1 MEAGGQVLG
10 GDGCPTDEP
19 SKALT
24 HGQCL
29 GQLPE
34 REENDISLKLKVFFN
49 VVHFKHPWEHI
60 SYYSYLCF
68 LPRVR
73 WDHVHVIN
81 VVSVVSIFSFNSW
94 PEGEVFPRMSNFS
107 FRALLLFVFESSAK
121 TASLNNTVY
130 FQAIKT
136 KLKQF
141 SEISR
146 VRLALTGVICE

>member
-10 GDGCPTDEP
+10 GDGRPTDEP

-34 REENDISLKLKVFFN
+34 REENDISLKLKVFLN
-49 VVHFKHPWEHI
+49 VAHFKYSWEHI

-81 VVSVVSIFSFNSW
+81 VVSVLSISFNSW

-107 FRALLLFVFESSAK
+107 FRVLLLFVLETESSAK

-141 SEISR
+141 SDISR
-146 VRLALTGVICE
+146 VQLALRSMNN